1 MQLAVAFDASPQP
14 RQAGDRTRTS
24 AFCLWR
30 LLLHETIVGPALP
43 GKQAGEHSRTDKP
56 SLVPSRALG
65 TSRVAVTPWAVGA
78 ALRCV
83 RPSPLTAVAVAVAA
97 KTPVPSGQVPL
108 AATHPRQTDGVGGLP
123 TGARRR
129 RCGTPLAGWLDGQGS
144 GGPVAEA
151 TEHWPPAGRCRA
163 VARDAAPPGPRHA
176 RTRPS
181 VLPRAPRAGQ
191 DMHPRRRR
199 LFPGTGRRCGLHA
212 EHVSLPATP
221 PRPALHCTC
230 SGSGWLVAA
239 VAFALVR
246 AFVDRREC
254 QRRETMLRTVLL
266 AVWCVAHVREGR
278 EGWSAN

>member
-181 VLPRAPRAGQ
+181 VLPP
-191 DMHPRRRR
+191 
-199 LFPGTGRRCGLHA
+199 T
-212 EHVSLPATP
+212 
-221 PRPALHCTC
+221 RP
-230 SGSGWLVAA
+230 
-239 VAFALVR
+239 
-246 AFVDRREC
+246 
-254 QRRETMLRTVLL
+254 
-266 AVWCVAHVREGR
+266 
-278 EGWSAN
+278 

>member
-1 MQLAVAFDASPQP
+1 VACHSAAAQRNAAQGIGRVGGKATPFAVGSGFRRQPTAQAGRRPHAYVRLLPLAFAVARDDRRPGPA
-14 RQAGDRTRTS
+14 RQA
-24 AFCLWR
+24 
-30 LLLHETIVGPALP
+30 
-43 GKQAGEHSRTDKP
+43 SR
-56 SLVPSRALG
+56 RALTDGQAVASAVTCTGHWAVG

-78 ALRCV
+78 TLRCV
-83 RPSPLTAVAVAVAA
+83 RPSPLTAVAVAVLA

-181 VLPRAPRAGQ
+181 VLPP
-191 DMHPRRRR
+191 
-199 LFPGTGRRCGLHA
+199 T
-212 EHVSLPATP
+212 
-221 PRPALHCTC
+221 RP
-230 SGSGWLVAA
+230 
-239 VAFALVR
+239 
-246 AFVDRREC
+246 
-254 QRRETMLRTVLL
+254 
-266 AVWCVAHVREGR
+266 
-278 EGWSAN
+278 